1 MVTRDTPRDRVDER
15 APADAAGNAGPRP
28 AHREIPAWVLSGAVI
43 AGCIVAWQLL
53 VRALRVPIV
62 LVPAPTDVAHAL
74 VTGLVDGSLP
84 TQTWVTLQEI
94 LIGFGMA
101 TLSGLAAALL
111 VTQLRLAEKALIPLI
126 VATQSVPKVAM
137 APLLLVW
144 FGTGTTSKVVTTALI
159 AFFPVLVNSVLGLR
173 AADRDHID
181 MLRSF
186 GATRVQILCRLT
198 LPTALPSVFA
208 GLEVAVV
215 LSVTGAIVAEFVGS
229 SAGLGYVMQATN
241 YTLDV
246 ATTFAVLVVLGIVGL
261 ALHGVIAF
269 LSRRFVY
276 WSAHDRGA
284 ADLR

>member
-1 MVTRDTPRDRVDER
+1 VL
-15 APADAAGNAGPRP
+15 AGV
-28 AHREIPAWVLSGAVI
+28 VL
-43 AGCIVAWQLL
+43 AWQVL
-53 VRALRVPIV
+53 VRALGVPIV
-62 LVPAPTDVAHAL
+62 LVPAPTDVARAL
-74 VTGLVDGSLP
+74 VAGLVDGSLP
-84 TQTWVTLQEI
+84 AQTWVTLQEI

-101 TLSGLAAALL
+101 GVSGLVAALL
-111 VTQLRLAEKALIPLI
+111 VTQLRLVEKAFLPLI
-126 VATQSVPKVAM
+126 VLTQSVPKVAM
-137 APLLLVW
+137 APLLLIW

-173 AADRDHID
+173 AAGRDHID

-186 GATRVQILCRLT
+186 GATRAQILLRLT
-198 LPTALPSVFA
+198 LPTALPSIFA

-246 ATTFAVLVVLGIVGL
+246 ATTFAVLVVLGVVGL
-261 ALHGVIAF
+261 ALHGVIAV
-269 LSRRFVY
+269 LSKRFVF

-284 ADLR
+284 ADL